1 MCNFAEQF
9 KKSIKVS
16 EMEKEYIINGIA
28 YSYQNHFDDDLFEA
42 RLIDFETGNVFLSRY
57 GETKKEAECELSDAI
72 EEEGLQPGIDNIVV
86 KWDDLEPETAH
97 KIECFGQKL
106 KSELMGEWL
115 TDESRWQQ
123 WKEIME
129 ARYADVYPHKYKRF
143 EYDRWK
149 INKIKKKK

>member
-1 MCNFAEQF
+1 
-9 KKSIKVS
+9 
-16 EMEKEYIINGIA
+16 MEKEYIINGIV
-28 YSYQNHFDDDLFEA
+28 YSYQNHLDDDLFEA
-42 RLIDFETGNVFLSRY
+42 RLIDFETENVFLSRY
-57 GETKKEAECELSDAI
+57 GETKKEAEHELSDAI

-86 KWDDLEPETAH
+86 KWDDLNPEIAH

-106 KSELMGEWL
+106 KIELMGEWL

-129 ARYADVYPHKYKRF
+129 ARYADVYPHRYKRF

>member
-1 MCNFAEQF
+1 M
-9 KKSIKVS
+9 
-16 EMEKEYIINGIA
+16 
-28 YSYQNHFDDDLFEA
+28 
-42 RLIDFETGNVFLSRY
+42 
-57 GETKKEAECELSDAI
+57 SDAI
-72 EEEGLQPGIDNIVV
+72 EEDGLQPGIDNIVV
-86 KWDDLEPETAH
+86 KWDDLDSETVH

-106 KSELMGEWL
+106 KSKLMGEWS

-129 ARYADVYPHKYKRF
+129 ARYVDVYPHRYKRF

>member
-1 MCNFAEQF
+1 
-9 KKSIKVS
+9 
-16 EMEKEYIINGIA
+16 MEKEYIINGIV
-28 YSYQNHFDDDLFEA
+28 YSYQNHLDDDLFEA
-42 RLIDFETGNVFLSRY
+42 RLIDFETENVFLSRY
-57 GETKKEAECELSDAI
+57 GETKKEAEHELSDAI
-72 EEEGLQPGIDNIVV
+72 EEEGLQPGIDNIVI
-86 KWDDLEPETAH
+86 KWDDLNPEIAH

-106 KSELMGEWL
+106 KIELMGEWL

-129 ARYADVYPHKYKRF
+129 ARYADVYPHRYKRF

>member
-1 MCNFAEQF
+1 MCFF
-9 KKSIKVS
+9 
-16 EMEKEYIINGIA
+16 
-28 YSYQNHFDDDLFEA
+28 
-42 RLIDFETGNVFLSRY
+42 SRY
-57 GETKKEAECELSDAI
+57 GETKKEAERELSNAI
-72 EEEGLQPGIDNIVV
+72 KEEGLQPGIDNIVV
-86 KWDDLEPETAH
+86 KWDDLDSETAH

-106 KSELMGEWL
+106 KSKLMGEWS

-129 ARYADVYPHKYKRF
+129 ARYVDVYLHRYKQF

>member
-1 MCNFAEQF
+1 
-9 KKSIKVS
+9 
-16 EMEKEYIINGIA
+16 MEKEYIINGIV

-42 RLIDFETGNVFLSRY
+42 CLIDFETENVFLSRY

-149 INKIKKKK
+149 INKIKKKKQC